1 MLSIR
6 IEATSRARETVSAFP
21 GRSWK
26 ATTDTS
32 TARSEAQDREK
43 DYGRQH
49 GGKREVDAM
58 LKRVTDSLEQTER
71 NPGTGER
78 RTALQSGNEGQQ

>member
-1 MLSIR
+1 MEGHDGYKHRKKRGPS
-6 IEATSRARETVSAFP
+6 V
-21 GRSWK
+21 
-26 ATTDTS
+26 
-32 TARSEAQDREK
+32 QDREK

>member
-32 TARSEAQDREK
+32 TARSEAPPFRT
-43 DYGRQH
+43 
-49 GGKREVDAM
+49 GKRTM
-58 LKRVTDSLEQTER
+58 
-71 NPGTGER
+71 
-78 RTALQSGNEGQQ
+78 EGSMEASARLMPC